1 MKNYILIFCIFIL
14 FILSCEN
21 ERKRKLSRELQS
33 WQNKEIIFSPNLQ
46 AKILGKDTIIKIDN
60 NKLKIINYIDTSG
73 CTECRLELYE
83 WSKKIEE
90 IKGYTIKYGNIVDGE
105 NVVDEVLV
113 SYFKEPKSYTTE
125 NMCEINSHGGNVI
138 VKKILE
144 LCLKNGAELAQ
155 PGEFTKR
162 AFLNGRIDLTE
173 SEGVMDLINSET
185 ELTRKM
191 AINELSGN
199 VSRLITDTREDIIS
213 LISNIEVNIDYP
225 EYEDIEVL
233 TNESILPD
241 IKKFKEKLEEIIKK
255 SEDSKVIKEGI
266 RVGIIGRPN
275 VGKSSLLNSLL
286 EEEKAIVTDVPGT
299 TRDIVEGSLIVSGIP
314 LNIIDTAG
322 IRKTEDTVEKIGVE
336 KSLKIIDTS
345 DLLIYILNNNEEITE
360 EEKEI
365 LEKTKNKK
373 RIIVVNKIDLKT
385 KLNKKLLDS
394 YIEISVKENIGID
407 KIKDEIKRLFNIGEI
422 STNDMTYLSNAR
434 SIALLKKSLNNIN
447 DAINEINN
455 NNPIDIVELSL
466 KESWNNLGEV
476 IGETYTDELLDE
488 LFSRFCLGK

>member
-1 MKNYILIFCIFIL
+1 M
-14 FILSCEN
+14 E
-21 ERKRKLSRELQS
+21 
-33 WQNKEIIFSPNLQ
+33 
-46 AKILGKDTIIKIDN
+46 DTIVAISTSVGEGAISIIRLSGHDALNIASKVFTKDLTKVDSHTIHYGFITSNNEKI
-60 NKLKIINYIDTSG
+60 
-73 CTECRLELYE
+73 
-83 WSKKIEE
+83 
-90 IKGYTIKYGNIVDGE
+90 
-105 NVVDEVLV
+105 DEVLV
-113 SYFKEPKSYTTE
+113 SVMKAPKTFTRE
-125 NMCEINSHGGNVI
+125 DIVEINCHGGIATTNKV
-138 VKKILE
+138 LE
-144 LCLKNGAELAQ
+144 VLLENGARLAE

-162 AFLNGRIDLTE
+162 AFLNGRIDLLEAEAT
-173 SEGVMDLINSET
+173 MDLISSKAESARKISINTLTGETSNLIKNLRSE
-185 ELTRKM
+185 LVK
-191 AINELSGN
+191 I
-199 VSRLITDTREDIIS
+199 
-213 LISNIEVNIDYP
+213 ISNIEVNIDYP

-476 IGETYTDELLDE
+476 IGETYTDVLLDE

>member
-1 MKNYILIFCIFIL
+1 M
-14 FILSCEN
+14 E
-21 ERKRKLSRELQS
+21 
-33 WQNKEIIFSPNLQ
+33 
-46 AKILGKDTIIKIDN
+46 DTIVAISTSTGVGAISIIRLSGNNALTIASKVFTKDLTKVDSHTIHYGFIKDKN
-60 NKLKIINYIDTSG
+60 EKI
-73 CTECRLELYE
+73 
-83 WSKKIEE
+83 
-90 IKGYTIKYGNIVDGE
+90 
-105 NVVDEVLV
+105 DEVLV
-113 SYFKEPKSYTTE
+113 SVMKAPKTFTRE
-125 NMCEINSHGGNVI
+125 DIVEINCHGGIATTNKV
-138 VKKILE
+138 LE
-144 LCLKNGAELAQ
+144 VLLENGARLAE

-162 AFLNGRIDLTE
+162 AFLNGRIDLLEAEAT
-173 SEGVMDLINSET
+173 MDLISSKAESARKISMNTLTGETSNLIRDLRSE
-185 ELTRKM
+185 LVK
-191 AINELSGN
+191 I
-199 VSRLITDTREDIIS
+199 
-213 LISNIEVNIDYP
+213 ISNIEVNIDYP

-241 IKKFKEKLEEIIKK
+241 IKEFKEKLEEIIKK

-266 RVGIIGRPN
+266 KVGIIGRPN

-286 EEEKAIVTDVPGT
+286 EEEKAIVTDIPGT
-299 TRDIVEGSLIVSGIP
+299 TRDIVEGSLIVGGIP

-322 IRKTEDTVEKIGVE
+322 IRRTEDTVEKIGVE

-345 DLLIYILNNNEEITE
+345 DLVIYILNNNEEITE
-360 EEKEI
+360 EEKE
-365 LEKTKNKK
+365 LLDKTKNKK
-373 RIIVVNKIDLKT
+373 RIIVVNKIDLET
-385 KLNKKLLDS
+385 KLDKTLLDN

-407 KIKDEIKRLFNIGEI
+407 KIKEEIKRLFNIGEI

-447 DAINEINN
+447 DAIEEINN

>member
-1 MKNYILIFCIFIL
+1 M
-14 FILSCEN
+14 E
-21 ERKRKLSRELQS
+21 
-33 WQNKEIIFSPNLQ
+33 
-46 AKILGKDTIIKIDN
+46 DTIVAISTSVGEGAISIIRLSGHDALNIASKVFTKDLTKVDSHTIHYGFITSNNEKI
-60 NKLKIINYIDTSG
+60 
-73 CTECRLELYE
+73 
-83 WSKKIEE
+83 
-90 IKGYTIKYGNIVDGE
+90 
-105 NVVDEVLV
+105 DEVLV
-113 SYFKEPKSYTTE
+113 SVMKAPKTFTRE
-125 NMCEINSHGGNVI
+125 DIVEINCHGGIATTNKV
-138 VKKILE
+138 LE
-144 LCLKNGAELAQ
+144 VLLENGARLAE

-162 AFLNGRIDLTE
+162 AFLNGRIDLLEAEAT
-173 SEGVMDLINSET
+173 MDLISSKAESARKISINTLTGETSNLIKNLRSE
-185 ELTRKM
+185 LVK
-191 AINELSGN
+191 I
-199 VSRLITDTREDIIS
+199 
-213 LISNIEVNIDYP
+213 ISNIEVNIDYP

-455 NNPIDIVELSL
+455 NNPIVIVELSL

>member
-1 MKNYILIFCIFIL
+1 M
-14 FILSCEN
+14 E
-21 ERKRKLSRELQS
+21 
-33 WQNKEIIFSPNLQ
+33 
-46 AKILGKDTIIKIDN
+46 DTIVAISTSVGEGAISIIRLSGHDALNIASKVFTKDLTKVDSHTIHYGFITSNNEKI
-60 NKLKIINYIDTSG
+60 
-73 CTECRLELYE
+73 
-83 WSKKIEE
+83 
-90 IKGYTIKYGNIVDGE
+90 
-105 NVVDEVLV
+105 DEVLV
-113 SYFKEPKSYTTE
+113 SVMKAPKTFTRE
-125 NMCEINSHGGNVI
+125 DIVEINCHGGIATTNKV
-138 VKKILE
+138 LE
-144 LCLKNGAELAQ
+144 VLLENGARLAE

-162 AFLNGRIDLTE
+162 AFLNGRIDLLEAEAT
-173 SEGVMDLINSET
+173 MDLISSKAESARKISINTLTGETSNLIKNLRSE
-185 ELTRKM
+185 LVK
-191 AINELSGN
+191 I
-199 VSRLITDTREDIIS
+199 
-213 LISNIEVNIDYP
+213 ISNIEVNIDYP

-422 STNDMTYLSNAR
+422 STNNMTYLSNAR

>member
-1 MKNYILIFCIFIL
+1 M
-14 FILSCEN
+14 E
-21 ERKRKLSRELQS
+21 
-33 WQNKEIIFSPNLQ
+33 
-46 AKILGKDTIIKIDN
+46 DTIVAISTSVGEGAISIIRLSGHDALNIASKVFTKDLTKVDSHTIHYGFITSNNEKI
-60 NKLKIINYIDTSG
+60 
-73 CTECRLELYE
+73 
-83 WSKKIEE
+83 
-90 IKGYTIKYGNIVDGE
+90 
-105 NVVDEVLV
+105 DEVLV
-113 SYFKEPKSYTTE
+113 SVMKTPKTFTRE
-125 NMCEINSHGGNVI
+125 DIVEINCHGGIATTNKV
-138 VKKILE
+138 LE
-144 LCLKNGAELAQ
+144 VLLENGARLAE

-162 AFLNGRIDLTE
+162 AFLNGRIDLLEAEAT
-173 SEGVMDLINSET
+173 MDLISSKAESARKISINTLTGETSNLIKNLRSE
-185 ELTRKM
+185 LVK
-191 AINELSGN
+191 I
-199 VSRLITDTREDIIS
+199 
-213 LISNIEVNIDYP
+213 ISNIEVNIDYP

-275 VGKSSLLNSLL
+275 VGKSSLLNSLV

>member
-1 MKNYILIFCIFIL
+1 M
-14 FILSCEN
+14 E
-21 ERKRKLSRELQS
+21 
-33 WQNKEIIFSPNLQ
+33 
-46 AKILGKDTIIKIDN
+46 DTIVAISTSVGEGAISIIRLSGHDALNIASKVFTKDLTKVDSHTIHYGFITSNNEKI
-60 NKLKIINYIDTSG
+60 
-73 CTECRLELYE
+73 
-83 WSKKIEE
+83 
-90 IKGYTIKYGNIVDGE
+90 
-105 NVVDEVLV
+105 DEVLV
-113 SYFKEPKSYTTE
+113 SVMKAPKTFTRE
-125 NMCEINSHGGNVI
+125 DIVEINCHGGIAITNKV
-138 VKKILE
+138 LE
-144 LCLKNGAELAQ
+144 VLLENGARLAE

-162 AFLNGRIDLTE
+162 AFLNGRIDLLEAEAT
-173 SEGVMDLINSET
+173 MDLISSKAESARKISINTLTGETSNLIKNLRSE
-185 ELTRKM
+185 LVK
-191 AINELSGN
+191 I
-199 VSRLITDTREDIIS
+199 
-213 LISNIEVNIDYP
+213 ISNIEVNIDYP

-385 KLNKKLLDS
+385 KLNKKLLDN

>member
-1 MKNYILIFCIFIL
+1 M
-14 FILSCEN
+14 E
-21 ERKRKLSRELQS
+21 
-33 WQNKEIIFSPNLQ
+33 
-46 AKILGKDTIIKIDN
+46 DTIVAISTSVGEGAISIIRLSGNDALNIASKVFTKDLTKVDSHTIHYGFITSNNEKI
-60 NKLKIINYIDTSG
+60 
-73 CTECRLELYE
+73 
-83 WSKKIEE
+83 
-90 IKGYTIKYGNIVDGE
+90 
-105 NVVDEVLV
+105 DEVLV
-113 SYFKEPKSYTTE
+113 SVMKAPKTFTRE
-125 NMCEINSHGGNVI
+125 DIVEINCHGGIATTNKV
-138 VKKILE
+138 LE
-144 LCLKNGAELAQ
+144 VLLENGARLAE

-162 AFLNGRIDLTE
+162 AFLNGRIDLLEAEAT
-173 SEGVMDLINSET
+173 MDLISSKAESARKISINTLTGETSNLIKNLRSE
-185 ELTRKM
+185 
-191 AINELSGN
+191 
-199 VSRLITDTREDIIS
+199 LIKI
-213 LISNIEVNIDYP
+213 ISNIEVNIDYP

>member
-1 MKNYILIFCIFIL
+1 M
-14 FILSCEN
+14 E
-21 ERKRKLSRELQS
+21 
-33 WQNKEIIFSPNLQ
+33 
-46 AKILGKDTIIKIDN
+46 DTIVAISTSVGEGAISIIRLSGHDALNIASKVFTKDLTKVDSHTIHYGFITSNNEKI
-60 NKLKIINYIDTSG
+60 
-73 CTECRLELYE
+73 
-83 WSKKIEE
+83 
-90 IKGYTIKYGNIVDGE
+90 
-105 NVVDEVLV
+105 DEVLV
-113 SYFKEPKSYTTE
+113 SVMKAPKTFTRE
-125 NMCEINSHGGNVI
+125 DIVEINCHGGIATTNKV
-138 VKKILE
+138 LE
-144 LCLKNGAELAQ
+144 VLLENGARLAE

-162 AFLNGRIDLTE
+162 AFLNGRIDLLEAEAT
-173 SEGVMDLINSET
+173 MDLISSKAESARKISINTLTGETSNLIKNLRSE
-185 ELTRKM
+185 LVK
-191 AINELSGN
+191 I
-199 VSRLITDTREDIIS
+199 
-213 LISNIEVNIDYP
+213 ISNIEVNIDYP

-275 VGKSSLLNSLL
+275 VGKSSLLNSLV

>member
-1 MKNYILIFCIFIL
+1 M
-14 FILSCEN
+14 E
-21 ERKRKLSRELQS
+21 
-33 WQNKEIIFSPNLQ
+33 
-46 AKILGKDTIIKIDN
+46 DTIVAISTSVGEGAISIIRLSGHDALNIASKVFTKDLTKVDSHTIHYGFITSNNEKI
-60 NKLKIINYIDTSG
+60 
-73 CTECRLELYE
+73 
-83 WSKKIEE
+83 
-90 IKGYTIKYGNIVDGE
+90 
-105 NVVDEVLV
+105 DEVLV
-113 SYFKEPKSYTTE
+113 SVMKTPKTFTRE
-125 NMCEINSHGGNVI
+125 DIVEINCHGGIATTNKV
-138 VKKILE
+138 LE
-144 LCLKNGAELAQ
+144 VLLENGARLAE

-162 AFLNGRIDLTE
+162 AFLNGRIDLLEAEAT
-173 SEGVMDLINSET
+173 MDLISSKAESARKISINTLTGETSNLIKNLRSE
-185 ELTRKM
+185 LVK
-191 AINELSGN
+191 I
-199 VSRLITDTREDIIS
+199 
-213 LISNIEVNIDYP
+213 ISNIEVNIDYP

-360 EEKEI
+360 EEKKI

-385 KLNKKLLDS
+385 KLDKNLLDS